1 MGMPPNFII
10 FNKINAHEPSQ
21 RKEGKELP
29 EL

>member
-1 MGMPPNFII
+1 MGKPLNFII
-10 FNKINAHEPSQ
+10 FNKINAHEPLK